1 MSGPVLVAASGD
13 VFRLTAATQKPFAQ
27 RRWFDE
33 SLTAAKQFAKGE
45 YDGPAAMLL
54 DVALG
59 MVPVIGQAID
69 ARDIILGLIDVSDQ
83 PNNYD
88 AYFNLITAF
97 IGVVP
102 GGGDALK
109 RALRSVKRGGAP
121 AEDLLSMLRGLG
133 KGNVEKLVLDTLD
146 FSKIQPH
153 IQTLT
158 ATLKNNRFVEGLDTE
173 VRQRVMSTANRLEA
187 SLSQHFKRFAEE
199 VKGWLKKQPNNSAEA
214 DYVSK
219 KVRKQGEKPDAKG
232 DTASQAKEHSS
243 FIHGGREHIFY
254 SAVSELSQRRIFF
267 KGVLGE
273 HMADYWVI
281 EQGWASGWQA
291 HDWGMDGKW
300 GNPDPK
306 GPRKLNDRGAM
317 TPLWPLIPRGR
328 GIDALWRTNGKN
340 GKPYAV
346 IEAKTYTNPATSLG
360 QMLGDT
366 QDKQEYEDYRQKKR
380 EWEGKSQG
388 AGGKGGKRSKRSS
401 APVGV
406 PAQGTQSASAPPQKP
421 EPSVMQMSETWIR
434 ERIRKATSDPLA
446 QADLRH
452 SQGLARQYTR
462 HVVLFSTPDIYEHSI
477 AVFKHVS
484 GEGVQDSDHA
494 NHNATRV
501 FGESDLI
508 QEEQRR
514 KSRAPNP
521 TGTKK

>member
-13 VFRLTAATQKPFAQ
+13 VLRLTAATQKPFAQ
-27 RRWFDE
+27 RGWFDE

-83 PNNYD
+83 PDNYD

-133 KGNVEKLVLDTLD
+133 KGNVEKLVLDALD

-158 ATLKNNRFVEGLDTE
+158 ATLKNNRFIEGLDTE
-173 VRQRVMSTANRLEA
+173 VRQRVISTANRLEA
-187 SLSQHFKRFAEE
+187 RLSQHFKRFAEE

-317 TPLWPLIPRGR
+317 TPLWPLTPRGR
-328 GIDALWRTNGKN
+328 GIDALWRTNGEN

-346 IEAKTYTNPATSLG
+346 IEAKAYTNPATPLG
-360 QMLGDT
+360 QMLSDT
-366 QDKQEYEDYRQKKR
+366 QDKQEYEDYKQKKR
-380 EWEGKSQG
+380 EWEGKSSG
-388 AGGKGGKRSKRSS
+388 AGGKGGKRSKRS
-401 APVGV
+401 APVGAH
-406 PAQGTQSASAPPQKP
+406 AQGTQSASAPPQKP
-421 EPSVMQMSETWIR
+421 VPSVMQMSEKWIR
-434 ERIRKATSDPLA
+434 TRIRRATTDPDA
-446 QADLRH
+446 IADLA
-452 SQGLARQYTR
+452 GTNTLARRYSR
-462 HVVLFSTPDIYEHSI
+462 HVLLFSIPDIYEHSI

-484 GEGVQDSDHA
+484 GEYVQDSDHA
-494 NHNATRV
+494 QHKASRV
-501 FGESDLI
+501 FGEAEISA
-508 QEEQRR
+508 EEKRR
-514 KSRAPNP
+514 LEARASKA
-521 TGTKK
+521 GQKK

>member
-13 VFRLTAATQKPFAQ
+13 VLRLTAATQKPFAQ
-27 RRWFDE
+27 RGWFDE

-346 IEAKTYTNPATSLG
+346 IEAKAYTNPLTSLG
-360 QMLGDT
+360 DMLSDT
-366 QDKQEYEDYRQKKR
+366 QDKQEYEDYKQQTR
-380 EWEGKSQG
+380 EWKGKQAG
-388 AGGKGGKRSKRSS
+388 AKGKGSKRGKTAAPPPGPGPS
-401 APVGV
+401 AHG
-406 PAQGTQSASAPPQKP
+406 APPQKP
-421 EPSVMQMSETWIR
+421 AAQTMQMSHKWI
-434 ERIRKATSDPLA
+434 EQRIVRATT
-446 QADLRH
+446 DLR
-452 SQGLARQYTR
+452 ARQELGRISKQKAYSR
-462 HVVLFSTPDIYEHSI
+462 HVLLFSVPDIFAHSI
-477 AVFKHVS
+477 AVFKHVT
-484 GEGVQDSDHA
+484 GEHVQDAEHA
-494 NHNATRV
+494 EHAATRV
-501 FGESDLI
+501 FSEHELDA
-508 QEEQRR
+508 EERR
-514 KSRAPNP
+514 RANARASKAGAP
-521 TGTKK
+521 K